1 MIYKISLEQTY
12 EANRTISIEVYSGK
26 ELTKGEKA
34 QLVTFAQAHVDGHKE
49 DIGEEPHEESI
60 HIMEPSVEEMVR
72 EIQQN
77 GARIHQK
84 FVVTIRCITPS
95 EWEVGTTR
103 DSNIRVYVV
112 TATNLRDAL
121 SKMLEYQRS
130 HQPAR
135 TEAKE
140 DDWFYLTYSGHPA
153 GKRTLHSSCF
163 ENGEDATREGRN
175 MLQRKEAQS
184 YRVHRARDVP
194 ACENTRQC
202 PCCRCNV
209 LASHMQFLAP
219 KEGEPLKGQKF
230 CQSCLPIIGQA
241 VEIVGKRASSKERPL
256 HAGDAPFCIVYPYR
270 GGVETLL
277 HETWYQTIQEAHA
290 AGRALINDKVT
301 SSYTVLREV
310 DVPVCIN
317 TLQCPLCKRNVLYSR
332 MGQSDSNG
340 KQGCS
345 KCSSEKQGD

>member
-26 ELTKGEKA
+26 ELTKAEKA

-49 DIGEEPHEESI
+49 DIGVEPCSEKDIGEEPHEESI
-60 HIMEPSVEEMVR
+60 HSMEPSIEELVSQ
-72 EIQQN
+72 IQQN
-77 GARIHQK
+77 GSRHHQN
-84 FVVTIRCITPS
+84 FIVTIRCITPS

-153 GKRTLHSSCF
+153 GKRTLLTSCF

-219 KEGEPLKGQKF
+219 KEGEPLNGQKF
-230 CQSCLPIIGQA
+230 CQSCLPVIGRA
-241 VEIVGKRASSKERPL
+241 VEIVAKRE
-256 HAGDAPFCIVYPYR
+256 
-270 GGVETLL
+270 ET
-277 HETWYQTIQEAHA
+277 
-290 AGRALINDKVT
+290 RA
-301 SSYTVLREV
+301 
-310 DVPVCIN
+310 
-317 TLQCPLCKRNVLYSR
+317 
-332 MGQSDSNG
+332 
-340 KQGCS
+340 
-345 KCSSEKQGD
+345 KQGD